1 MLNLDECVSPMNE
14 NGQILKSKNAIEF
27 KFILYVIYI
36 HVCVSKYLSRKKH
49 AKILK
54 LVIIIKMEMLFK
66 KCFLQIY
73 IFNFL

>member
-1 MLNLDECVSPMNE
+1 M
-14 NGQILKSKNAIEF
+14 
-27 KFILYVIYI
+27 YV
-36 HVCVSKYLSRKKH
+36 CLYLSRKKH